1 VSNMEQVDEITNRI
15 LAILEKNA
23 RTSYTEIA
31 RQLGVSETTIRN
43 RIKGLMKEGV
53 LKGFTTRTC
62 PEKLGKAITA
72 VVGVDIG
79 GETTPDITNK
89 LADIKE
95 VSDLYVITGEFD
107 LLLRVVCENI
117 SRLDEILEGIRSYG
131 FVQGTR
137 TFVVLRKVKES
148 GLS

>member
-1 VSNMEQVDEITNRI
+1 MEQMDEITKRI
-15 LAILEKNA
+15 LTILEQDA

-31 RQLGVSETTIRN
+31 KQLGISETTVRN
-43 RIKGLMKEGV
+43 RVKTLMKEGV
-53 LKGFTTRTC
+53 LKGFTVRTC
-62 PEKLGKAITA
+62 PERLGKAITA
-72 VVGVDIG
+72 MVGVDIG
-79 GETTPDITNK
+79 GETTPEITNK

-107 LLLRVVCENI
+107 LLLRVTCENI
-117 SRLDEILEGIRSYG
+117 SRLDEILEEIRSYD
-131 FVQGTR
+131 FVEGTR

>member
-1 VSNMEQVDEITNRI
+1 MEQTDEITNRI
-15 LAILEKNA
+15 LAILEKDA

-31 RQLGVSETTIRN
+31 RQLGISETTVRN
-43 RIKGLMKEGV
+43 RVKGLMKEGI
-53 LKGFTTRTC
+53 LKGFTVRTC

-72 VVGVDIG
+72 IVGVDIG
-79 GETTPDITNK
+79 GETTLETTNK

-117 SRLDEILEGIRSYG
+117 SKLDEILEEIRSYS
-131 FVQGTR
+131 FVEGTR
-137 TFVVLRKVKES
+137 TFVVLRKAKES

>member
-1 VSNMEQVDEITNRI
+1 MEQTDEITNRI
-15 LAILEKNA
+15 LAILEKDA

-31 RQLGVSETTIRN
+31 RQLGISETTVRN
-43 RIKGLMKEGV
+43 RVKGLMKEGI
-53 LKGFTTRTC
+53 LKGFTVRTC

-72 VVGVDIG
+72 IVGVDIG
-79 GETTPDITNK
+79 GETTLETTNK

-117 SRLDEILEGIRSYG
+117 SRLDEILEEIRSYS
-131 FVQGTR
+131 FVEGTR
-137 TFVVLRKVKES
+137 TFVVLRKAKES

>member
-1 VSNMEQVDEITNRI
+1 MEQTDEITNRI
-15 LAILEKNA
+15 LAILEKDA

-31 RQLGVSETTIRN
+31 RQLGISETTVRN
-43 RIKGLMKEGV
+43 RVKGLMKEGI
-53 LKGFTTRTC
+53 LKGFTVRTC

-72 VVGVDIG
+72 IVGVDIG
-79 GETTPDITNK
+79 GETTLETTNK

-117 SRLDEILEGIRSYG
+117 SKLDEVLEEIRSYS
-131 FVQGTR
+131 FVEGTR
-137 TFVVLRKVKES
+137 TFVVLRKAKES

>member
-1 VSNMEQVDEITNRI
+1 MEQTDEITNRI
-15 LAILEKNA
+15 LALLEKDA

-31 RQLGVSETTIRN
+31 RQLGISETTVRN
-43 RIKGLMKEGV
+43 RVKGLMKEGI
-53 LKGFTTRTC
+53 LKGFTVRTC

-72 VVGVDIG
+72 IVGVDIG
-79 GETTPDITNK
+79 GETTLETTNK

-117 SRLDEILEGIRSYG
+117 SRLDEILEEIRSYS
-131 FVQGTR
+131 FVEGTR
-137 TFVVLRKVKES
+137 TFVVLRKAKES

>member
-1 VSNMEQVDEITNRI
+1 MGQMDEITKGI
-15 LAILEKNA
+15 LTILERDA

-31 RQLGVSETTIRN
+31 KQLRTSETTVRN
-43 RIKGLMKEGV
+43 RVKALMKEGI
-53 LKGFTTRTC
+53 LKGFTVRTC

-72 VVGVDIG
+72 MVGVDIG
-79 GETTPDITNK
+79 GETTPKITNK
-89 LADIKE
+89 LANIKE

-107 LLLRVVCENI
+107 LLLRVICENI
-117 SRLDEILEGIRSYG
+117 SRLDEILEKIRSYD
-131 FVQGTR
+131 FVEGTR

>member
-1 VSNMEQVDEITNRI
+1 MGQMDEITKRI
-15 LAILEKNA
+15 LTILEQDA

-31 RQLGVSETTIRN
+31 KQLGISETTVRN
-43 RIKGLMKEGV
+43 RVKALMKEGV
-53 LKGFTTRTC
+53 LKGFTVRTC
-62 PEKLGKAITA
+62 PERLGKAITA
-72 VVGVDIG
+72 MVGVDIG
-79 GETTPDITNK
+79 GETTPEITNK

-107 LLLRVVCENI
+107 LLLRVTCENI
-117 SRLDEILEGIRSYG
+117 GRLDEILEEIRSYD
-131 FVQGTR
+131 FVEGTR